1 MKKSMVRQVNG
12 TNVGIVGYIIEE
24 TKVIS
29 SSVNQFDTYS
39 TDNFQLTADRL
50 PALISRHLKN

>member
-29 SSVNQFDTYS
+29 SSVHQFDVQS
-39 TDNFQLTADRL
+39 NL
-50 PALISRHLKN
+50 PILIVQTISD